1 MKDTAEVVKA
11 ALDETDRA
19 QSIAMDAIELAQ
31 NNTKGTMDLLN
42 AVRLTSV
49 MMRFDSVYCFG
60 MTKTAQS
67 SRDGVVRCCHFR
79 TVCLVFSNN

>member
-42 AVRLTSV
+42 AVWLTSV
-49 MMRFDSVYCFG
+49 MMRFDSVTPF
-60 MTKTAQS
+60 
-67 SRDGVVRCCHFR
+67 
-79 TVCLVFSNN
+79 TVSG

>member
-49 MMRFDSVYCFG
+49 MMRFDSVTRF
-60 MTKTAQS
+60 
-67 SRDGVVRCCHFR
+67 
-79 TVCLVFSNN
+79 TVSG